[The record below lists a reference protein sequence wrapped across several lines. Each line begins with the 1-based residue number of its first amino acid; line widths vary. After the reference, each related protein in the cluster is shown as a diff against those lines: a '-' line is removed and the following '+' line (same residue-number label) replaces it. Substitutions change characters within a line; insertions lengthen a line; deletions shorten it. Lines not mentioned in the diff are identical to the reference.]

1 MLAVCVCVTVTVG
14 VLIGSGIFLF
24 VVLWCDN
31 CTPTLTVSAF
41 FCVHWWVCPF
51 MCSHSIDVA
60 LSLRVGEEKW
70 VRRRKRR
77 LVLPLANGTR
87 DTRQG

>member
-1 MLAVCVCVTVTVG
+1 MFAVCVCNYLSMCVNWFV
-14 VLIGSGIFLF
+14 IFLF

-31 CTPTLTVSAF
+31 CTYTTTVSAF
-41 FCVHWWVCPF
+41 SCVHRGACHF
-51 MCSHSIDVA
+51 LCSHSIDVA
-60 LSLRVGEEKW
+60 LRLRVGEEKW